1 MKKNLLSIL
10 ILALV
15 LVNLVLNIVMI
26 FSVLPAANKTNKMV
40 TQICSILDIELA
52 ADEEESAKVSMD
64 KLSVYELSEG
74 ATMTMNF
81 KGGEDGKA
89 HYLVTSV
96 SISMNTEN
104 EGYKK
109 YGATISEK
117 ESIIKGE
124 INNVVSSY
132 TMEEYQVDAAG
143 IREEI
148 VRNLQEMFDSDFIV
162 DVTFSDVIY
171 Q

>member
-26 FSVLPAANKTNKMV
+26 FSVLPAARKTNNMV
-40 TQICSILDIELA
+40 TKICGILDIELA
-52 ADEEESAKVSMD
+52 ADEDANKKVSMD
-64 KLSVYELSEG
+64 KLAVYEISEG
-74 ATMTMNF
+74 ATMTINF

-89 HYLVTSV
+89 HYLVTAV
-96 SISMNTEN
+96 SISMNTESD
-104 EGYKK
+104 GYET
-109 YGATISEK
+109 YGTTIADK

-124 INNVVSSY
+124 ISNVVSSY

-143 IREEI
+143 IRKEI
-148 VRNLQEMFDSDFIV
+148 TDNLCDMFESDFIV
-162 DVTFSDVIY
+162 DVTFSDVVY

>member
-15 LVNLVLNIVMI
+15 LVNLILNVVMI
-26 FSVLPAANKTNKMV
+26 FSVLPAARKTNKMV

-52 ADEEESAKVSMD
+52 ADEETANKVSMD
-64 KLSVYELSEG
+64 KLAIHEVAEG
-74 ATMTMNF
+74 ATMTINF

-89 HYLVTSV
+89 HYLVTAV
-96 SISMNTEN
+96 SISMNTESD
-104 EGYKK
+104 GYKK
-109 YGATISEK
+109 YGETIAEK

-124 INNVVSSY
+124 ISNVVSSY

-148 VRNLQEMFDSDFIV
+148 VKNLQEMFESDFIV
-162 DVTFSDVIY
+162 DVTFSDVVY

>member
-15 LVNLVLNIVMI
+15 LVNLVLNIVII

-52 ADEEESAKVSMD
+52 ADEEKSGKVSMD
-64 KLSVYELSEG
+64 KLAVYELSEG
-74 ATMTMNF
+74 ATMTMNL
-81 KGGEDGKA
+81 KVGEDGKT
-89 HYLVTSV
+89 HVLVTSV
-96 SISMNTEN
+96 SISMNTES
-104 EGYKK
+104 EGYKT
-109 YGATISEK
+109 YGETISEK

-124 INNVVSSY
+124 INNVVSSH
-132 TMEEYQVDAAG
+132 TVEEYQVDAAG

-148 VRNLQEMFDSDFIV
+148 VKNLQEMFDSDFIV

>member
-52 ADEEESAKVSMD
+52 ADEEENKKVSMD

-81 KGGEDGKA
+81 KVGEDGKT
-89 HYLVTSV
+89 HVLVTSV
-96 SISMNTEN
+96 SISMNTESD
-104 EGYKK
+104 GYKT
-109 YGATISEK
+109 YGETISEK

-124 INNVVSSY
+124 INNVVSSH
-132 TMEEYQVDAAG
+132 TLEEYQVDAAG

-148 VRNLQEMFDSDFIV
+148 VKNLQEMFDSDFIV

>member
-15 LVNLVLNIVMI
+15 LVNLILNVVMI
-26 FSVLPAANKTNKMV
+26 FSVLPAARKTNKMV

-52 ADEEESAKVSMD
+52 ADEETANKISMD
-64 KLSVYELSEG
+64 KLAIHEVSEG
-74 ATMTMNF
+74 DTMTINF
-81 KGGEDGKA
+81 KGGADGKA
-89 HYLVTSV
+89 HYLVTAV
-96 SISMNTEN
+96 SISMNTESD
-104 EGYKK
+104 GYKK
-109 YGATISEK
+109 YGETISEK

-124 INNVVSSY
+124 ISNVVSSY

-148 VRNLQEMFDSDFIV
+148 VKNLQDMFESDFIV
-162 DVTFSDVIY
+162 DVTFSDVVY

>member
-40 TQICSILDIELA
+40 TQICGILDIELA
-52 ADEEESAKVSMD
+52 PDEEENAKVSMD

-74 ATMTMNF
+74 ETMTMNF
-81 KGGEDGKA
+81 KGGADGKA

-96 SISMNTEN
+96 SISMNTES
-104 EGYKK
+104 EGYKT
-109 YGATISEK
+109 YGETISEK

-143 IREEI
+143 IRAEI
-148 VRNLQEMFDSDFIV
+148 VKNLQEMFDSDFIV

>member
-52 ADEEESAKVSMD
+52 ADEEENKKVSMD

-81 KGGEDGKA
+81 KVGEDGKT
-89 HYLVTSV
+89 HVLVTSV
-96 SISMNTEN
+96 SISMNTESD
-104 EGYKK
+104 GYKT
-109 YGATISEK
+109 YGETISEK

-124 INNVVSSY
+124 INNVVSSH
-132 TMEEYQVDAAG
+132 TLEEYQVDATG

-148 VRNLQEMFDSDFIV
+148 VKNLQEMFDSDFIV

>member
-52 ADEEESAKVSMD
+52 ADKEESGKVSMD
-64 KLSVYELSEG
+64 KLAVYELSEG
-74 ATMTMNF
+74 ATMTMNL
-81 KGGEDGKA
+81 KVGEDGKT
-89 HYLVTSV
+89 HVLVTSV
-96 SISMNTEN
+96 SISMNTES
-104 EGYKK
+104 EGYKT
-109 YGATISEK
+109 YGETISEK

-124 INNVVSSY
+124 INNVVSSH
-132 TMEEYQVDAAG
+132 TVEEYQVDAAG

-148 VRNLQEMFDSDFIV
+148 VKNLQEMFDSDFIV

>member
-52 ADEEESAKVSMD
+52 ADKEESGKVSMD
-64 KLSVYELSEG
+64 KLAVYELSEG
-74 ATMTMNF
+74 ATMTMNL
-81 KGGEDGKA
+81 KVGEDGKT
-89 HYLVTSV
+89 HVLVTSV
-96 SISMNTEN
+96 SISMNTES
-104 EGYKK
+104 EGYKT

-124 INNVVSSY
+124 INNVVSSH
-132 TMEEYQVDAAG
+132 TVEEYQVDAAG

-148 VRNLQEMFDSDFIV
+148 VKNLQEMFDSDFIV

>member
-15 LVNLVLNIVMI
+15 LVNLVLNIVII

-52 ADEEESAKVSMD
+52 ADEEKSGKVSMD
-64 KLSVYELSEG
+64 KLAVYELSEG

-109 YGATISEK
+109 YGETISAK

-124 INNVVSSY
+124 INNVVSSH
-132 TMEEYQVDAAG
+132 TVEEYQVDAAG

-148 VRNLQEMFDSDFIV
+148 VKNLQEMFDSDFIV

>member
-15 LVNLVLNIVMI
+15 LVNLVLNIVII
-26 FSVLPAANKTNKMV
+26 FGVLPAANKTNKMV

-52 ADEEESAKVSMD
+52 ADEEKSGKVSMD
-64 KLSVYELSEG
+64 KLAVYELSEG
-74 ATMTMNF
+74 ATMTMNL
-81 KGGEDGKA
+81 KVGEDGKT
-89 HYLVTSV
+89 HVLVTSV
-96 SISMNTEN
+96 SISMNTES
-104 EGYKK
+104 EGYKT
-109 YGATISEK
+109 YGETISEK

-124 INNVVSSY
+124 INNVVSSH
-132 TMEEYQVDAAG
+132 TVEEYQVDAAG

-148 VRNLQEMFDSDFIV
+148 VKNLQEMFDSDFIV

>member
-52 ADEEESAKVSMD
+52 ADEEESTKVSMD
-64 KLSVYELSEG
+64 KLEVYELSEG

-117 ESIIKGE
+117 ESILKGE

>member
-15 LVNLVLNIVMI
+15 LVNLVLNIVII

-52 ADEEESAKVSMD
+52 ADEEKSGKVSMD
-64 KLSVYELSEG
+64 KLAVYELSEG
-74 ATMTMNF
+74 ATMTMNL
-81 KGGEDGKA
+81 KVGEDGKT
-89 HYLVTSV
+89 HVLVTSV
-96 SISMNTEN
+96 SISMNTES
-104 EGYKK
+104 EGYKT
-109 YGATISEK
+109 YGETISEK

-124 INNVVSSY
+124 INNVVSSH
-132 TMEEYQVDAAG
+132 TVEEYQVDASG

-148 VRNLQEMFDSDFIV
+148 VKNLQEMFDSDFIV